1 MFFTAADLAG
11 TKDDPQ
17 GRTLP
22 AMDQPPPSPFLE
34 VPEAEWVCAN
44 NLCFAIFDSFPVS
57 PGHVLVITR
66 RVVPTFFECT
76 AAEQQALMELVGE
89 VKALLDERHDQKPDG
104 FNVGFNSGAAA
115 GQTVPHVHVHV
126 IPRYA
131 GDMGDPRGGVRHVIP
146 EKGNYLSPGGH
157 LSSSPP
163 MLVTP
168 FEGKLRLELTRCL
181 IREDMNRIDLLVSFV
196 KRSGLGL
203 IAHRIDEALARGA
216 HIRLLTTDYLCIT
229 DAGALGFFLDRIA
242 EGPPGRLEARV
253 FSDPATSFHP
263 KAYIFWSTVSSD
275 GVAFVGSSNL
285 THAGINTGVEWNVR
299 TFGTKPLVEEFDQL
313 WHDARSIPLAAEWL
327 AGYEN
332 QQREFQGPLPPGGA
346 TLEAAA
352 VGDEGRDEAL
362 RPWSVQ
368 AEAMTALE
376 ATRRDGHQA
385 GLVVMA
391 TGLGKTW
398 LAAFDSSRTEFPR
411 VLFVAHREEIL
422 RQARDVFRQVRPGA
436 SLTLFVGDD
445 RDPHGDVVFASVQS
459 LCLNLSRFDPQAFDY
474 IIIDEFHHAAAPTY
488 RTLISHFRPLFLL
501 GLTATPSRADNADL
515 LALCSDNVVFDC
527 GLVEGVRRGLLSPF
541 QYRAIPDV
549 ADYENV
555 PWRNGRF
562 DPDVLTSHVATNSR
576 AEQVFEEW
584 ESAGGDGRRTLAFCC
599 TIEHADFMASFFHSR
614 GVAAVAVHSGHLST
628 SRVVAIEQLGAGLI
642 PIIFAVDLFN
652 EGVDVP
658 AIDLVLMLRPT
669 ESSTVFL
676 QQLGRGLR
684 RAEGKTRLD
693 VVDLVG
699 NHRGF
704 LLKARILA
712 KLGGSADLTDREA
725 VALLA
730 GHPFELVGQGGLPEG
745 CAIIVAPQVIDLLQQ
760 LIGPMNEHDK
770 LVDLVRQW
778 ADEHEGRRPTA
789 LEIAVL
795 SGQALAV
802 RKKEGWF
809 DFLDGLGMLDPR
821 EREVAEQ
828 FRGFLLWIE
837 RGNYTK
843 SYKLITLL
851 SLLQLGGLRLG
862 ADVVAVA
869 EQSRRLI
876 FRDNDLLAD
885 LADAG
890 SAFADVTS
898 PEPHEWLRYW
908 QRNPIAAITSA
919 TRGATP
925 WFRQI
930 GNRLEF
936 NAEVELEYSRT
947 FDAMVQELVDYRLH
961 RYLAARDT
969 RRSGEWRRLLLNG
982 VDIDASLVVESTGV
996 TATSVVIESS
1006 GGTKGEKGAKNLDY
1020 VQGFD
1025 LILQRLASLNVLLLD
1040 ALVDTRTTSTLAV
1053 ADRRLKPGDQIGY
1066 PIRLAQ
1072 VADLKEL
1079 RRALLR
1085 SMAKVGQAS
1094 GAKGSGNARKRTRLV
1109 ISTSEPWTALKLADA
1124 LASG

>member
-1 MFFTAADLAG
+1 MEPAA
-11 TKDDPQ
+11 
-17 GRTLP
+17 
-22 AMDQPPPSPFLE
+22 PSPFVE

-44 NLCFAIFDSFPVS
+44 DLCFAIFDSFPVS

-76 AAEQQALMELVGE
+76 AAEQGGLLTLVGD
-89 VKALLDERHDQKPDG
+89 VKAQLDQRLNPKPDG
-104 FNVGFNSGAAA
+104 YNVGFNAGAAA

-131 GDMGDPRGGVRHVIP
+131 GDMSDPRGGVRHVIP
-146 EKGNYLSPGGH
+146 EKGNYLNPSGH
-157 LSSSPP
+157 LYASSP

-168 FEGKLRLELTRCL
+168 FEGRLRLELTRCL
-181 IREDMNRIDLLVSFV
+181 IREDMDRIDLLVSFV

-229 DAGALGFFLDRIA
+229 DAAALGFFLDRIS
-242 EGPPGRLEARV
+242 EGTAGRLEARV

-263 KAYIFWSTVSSD
+263 KAYIFWSNGSSD

-285 THAGINTGVEWNVR
+285 THSGINTGVEWNVR
-299 TFGTKPLVEEFDQL
+299 TFGTKQLVEEFDQL

-327 AGYEN
+327 ARYES
-332 QQREFQGPLPPGGA
+332 QQRELQGPLSPGG
-346 TLEAAA
+346 TLIEEAA
-352 VGDEGRDEAL
+352 VGDEERDEAL

-368 AEAMTALE
+368 AEAMSALE
-376 ATRRDGHQA
+376 ATRHDGHQA

-398 LAAFDSSRTEFPR
+398 LAAFDSSRAEFPR

-422 RQARDVFRQVRPGA
+422 RQARDVFRQVRPA
-436 SLTLFVGDD
+436 ATLTLFVGDD

-459 LCLNLSRFDPQAFDY
+459 LYLNLSRFDPQAFDY
-474 IIIDEFHHAAAPTY
+474 IVIDEFHHAAAPTY
-488 RTLISHFRPLFLL
+488 RMTLSHFRPLFLL

-515 LALCSDNVVFDC
+515 LALCSDNLVYDC
-527 GLVEGVRRGLLSPF
+527 GIVEGVRRGLLSPF
-541 QYRAIPDV
+541 HYRAIPDV
-549 ADYENV
+549 ADYRNV

-562 DPDVLTSHVATNSR
+562 DLDVLTSHIATNSR
-576 AEQVFEEW
+576 AQQVFDEW
-584 ESAGGDGRRTLAFCC
+584 ESAGGIGRRTLGFCC
-599 TIEHADFMASFFHSR
+599 TIEHADFMAMFFRSR
-614 GVAAVAVHSGHLST
+614 GVSAVAVHSGQLSA
-628 SRVVAIEQLGAGLI
+628 SRAVAIEQLGLGLI

-658 AIDLVLMLRPT
+658 AIDQVLMLRPT
-669 ESSTVFL
+669 ESATVFL

-684 RAEGKTRLD
+684 RAEGKKQLD

-712 KLGGSADLTDREA
+712 KLAGSADLTDREA
-725 VALLA
+725 VSLLA
-730 GHPFELVGQGGLPEG
+730 NHPFELVGYGGLPEG
-745 CAIIVAPQVIDLLQQ
+745 CSIIVAPEVIDLLQQ
-760 LIGPMNEHDK
+760 LIGPMNDHDK
-770 LVDLVRQW
+770 LVELVREW
-778 ADEHEGRRPTA
+778 TDEHGGRRPTA

-802 RKKEGWF
+802 RRKEGWF

-821 EREVAEQ
+821 ERAVAEQ
-828 FRGFLLWIE
+828 LRDFFLWIE

-851 SLLQLGGLRLG
+851 SLLQLGGLRSG
-862 ADVVAVA
+862 ADVAAVA

-890 SAFADVTS
+890 SAFVDVTS
-898 PEPHEWLRYW
+898 PKPDEWLRYW

-919 TRGATP
+919 TRGTTP
-925 WFRQI
+925 WFRQL
-930 GNRLEF
+930 GNRLEC
-936 NAEVELEYSRT
+936 NADVKAESGET
-947 FDAMVQELVDYRLH
+947 FDAMVQELVEYRLH
-961 RYLAARDT
+961 RYLAARYAQ
-969 RRSGEWRRLLLNG
+969 RSGERRRLLLNG
-982 VDIDASLVVESTGV
+982 VEIDATFVVESTGV
-996 TATSVVIESS
+996 TATSVVVESS
-1006 GGTKGEKGAKNLDY
+1006 GGTKGKKGAKNLDY
-1020 VQGFD
+1020 VQGLD
-1025 LILQRLASLNVLLLD
+1025 LILQRLAALNVQLLD
-1040 ALVDTRTTSTLAV
+1040 VFVDTRTTSTLAV
-1053 ADRRLKPGDQIGY
+1053 ADRRLKPGNQLGY
-1066 PIRLAQ
+1066 PISLAE
-1072 VADLKEL
+1072 VADLGEL

-1085 SMAKVGQAS
+1085 AMAKVGQAL
-1094 GAKGSGNARKRTRLV
+1094 GAKGGGNARKRTRLV
-1109 ISTSEPWTALKLADA
+1109 ISTPKPWTSVELADEV
-1124 LASG
+1124 ASG

>member
-1 MFFTAADLAG
+1 MESAA
-11 TKDDPQ
+11 
-17 GRTLP
+17 
-22 AMDQPPPSPFLE
+22 PSPFLE

-44 NLCFAIFDSFPVS
+44 ELCFAIFDSFPVS

-76 AAEQQALMELVGE
+76 AAEQQALMSLVGE
-89 VKALLDERHDQKPDG
+89 VKALLDERLDSKPDG
-104 FNVGFNSGAAA
+104 YNVGFNAGVAA
-115 GQTVPHVHVHV
+115 GQTVLHVHVHV

-131 GDMGDPRGGVRHVIP
+131 GDMDDPRGGVRHVIP
-146 EKGNYLSPGGH
+146 EKGNYLNPGGH
-157 LSSSPP
+157 PSALPP

-168 FEGKLRLELTRCL
+168 FAGKLRLELTRCL
-181 IREDMNRIDLLVSFV
+181 IREDMDRIDLLVSFV

-229 DAGALGFFLDRIA
+229 DAAALGFFLDRISD
-242 EGPPGRLEARV
+242 GSPGRLEARV

-263 KAYIFWSTVSSD
+263 KAYIFWSTGSSD

-299 TFGTKPLVEEFDQL
+299 TFGTKQLVEEFDQL

-327 AGYEN
+327 ANYES
-332 QQREFQGPLPPGGA
+332 QQREFQGPVPPSGA
-346 TLEAAA
+346 TFEEAA
-352 VGDEGRDEAL
+352 VGNEERDEAL

-368 AEAMTALE
+368 AEAMAALE

-398 LAAFDSSRTEFPR
+398 LAAFDSSRAEFPR

-422 RQARDVFRQVRPGA
+422 RQARDVFRQVRPA
-436 SLTLFVGDD
+436 ATLTLFVGDD

-459 LCLNLSRFDPQAFDY
+459 LYLNLSRFDQQAFDY
-474 IIIDEFHHAAAPTY
+474 IVVDEFHHAAAPTY
-488 RTLISHFRPLFLL
+488 RTVISHFRPLFLL

-515 LALCSDNVVFDC
+515 LALCSDNIVYDC

-541 QYRAIPDV
+541 QYRAIPDI
-549 ADYENV
+549 ADYQNV

-562 DPDVLTSHVATNSR
+562 DLEVLTSHVATNSR
-576 AEQVFEEW
+576 AQQVFDEW
-584 ESAGGDGRRTLAFCC
+584 ESAGGIGRRTLAFCC
-599 TIEHADFMASFFHSR
+599 TIEHADFMAKFFQSR
-614 GVAAVAVHSGHLST
+614 GVSAVAVHSGQLSAP
-628 SRVVAIEQLGAGLI
+628 RGLAIEQLSAGLT

-684 RAEGKTRLD
+684 RAEGKSRLD

-712 KLGGSADLTDREA
+712 KLTGSADLTDREA

-730 GHPFELVGQGGLPEG
+730 TCSLELVGYGGLPEG
-745 CAIIVAPQVIDLLQQ
+745 CSIIVAPEVVDLLQQ
-760 LIGPMNEHDK
+760 LIGPMNDHDK
-770 LVDLVRQW
+770 LVELVREW
-778 ADEHEGRRPTA
+778 ADEHGGRRPTA

-802 RKKEGWF
+802 RRKEGWF
-809 DFLDGLGMLDPR
+809 DFLDGLGMLDPS
-821 EREVAEQ
+821 ERAVAAE
-828 FRGFLLWIE
+828 FRDFFLWIE

-843 SYKLITLL
+843 SFKLITLL
-851 SLLQLGGLRLG
+851 SLLQLGRLRSG
-862 ADVVAVA
+862 ADVAAVA
-869 EQSRRLI
+869 EQSRRII

-885 LADAG
+885 LTDAG

-898 PEPHEWLRYW
+898 PKPDEWLHYW
-908 QRNPIAAITSA
+908 QWNAIMAITSA
-919 TRGATP
+919 TRGAAP
-925 WFRQI
+925 WFRQT
-930 GNRLEF
+930 GNSLEC
-936 NAEVELEYSRT
+936 NAEVEPEYGET

-961 RYLAARDT
+961 RYLAAQDA
-969 RRSGEWRRLLLNG
+969 RRSGERRRLLLNG
-982 VDIDASLVVESTGV
+982 IEIDATFVVESTGV
-996 TATSVVIESS
+996 TATSVVVESS

-1025 LILQRLASLNVLLLD
+1025 LILQRLAALDMTLLD
-1040 ALVDTRTTSTLAV
+1040 VFVDTRTTSTLAV
-1053 ADRRLKPGDQIGY
+1053 ADRRLKPGDQHAY
-1066 PIRLAQ
+1066 PISLAD

-1085 SMAKVGQAS
+1085 SMAKVGQS
-1094 GAKGSGNARKRTRLV
+1094 LGAKGGGNARKRTRLV
-1109 ISTSEPWTALKLADA
+1109 ISTPEPWTAVKLADEVV
-1124 LASG
+1124 SG